1 MIVWKLFHFHS
12 VHWVLTSPIKIT
24 TPSFLPSL
32 PPPPHLNLQTVQVP
46 FLGNPSSILVFHDPL
61 KSLAFQWTPSFPS
74 LTPSYLLKVIK
85 FFVKSP
91 LFLKIWNLVGG
102 STPYP
107 PPPQPERV
115 WGRGG
120 AHYDFEK
127 KLKLNQGQPLST
139 SPHYSYISLLE
150 TSIDLV

>member
-107 PPPQPERV
+107 PPPPPPPN
-115 WGRGG
+115 GG
-120 AHYDFEK
+120 P
-127 KLKLNQGQPLST
+127 KLKFLLFSQICF
-139 SPHYSYISLLE
+139 ISFPWYG
-150 TSIDLV
+150 TGWQVGKMSNV